1 MEGNLSA
8 PARHSSSVGLSADA
22 AQEIGEQIVRRLDR
36 IPGVMF
42 HGSAFD
48 PAARVIADE
57 VQQVVALQLSRATPA
72 PESVDDEL
80 PVATTLDDSRV
91 LLLPEDV
98 AAITQAVQQRLV
110 RIAFADVVQVAQAR
124 LELTELEAR
133 CRRLQVELRFA
144 NENRDNLA
152 ADFHRY
158 RQRSDAIRKMGRWL
172 REQQRQH
179 AARHGLGAIVAAE
192 ACCDADSLALDD
204 SGPSYAYLSEQLE
217 QPEPGNG
224 GAL

>member
-1 MEGNLSA
+1 MEGTSTRPAA

-22 AQEIGEQIVRRLDR
+22 AQEIGEQIVRRLDQ
-36 IPGVMF
+36 IGGVMI

-48 PAARVIADE
+48 SAARVIADE

-72 PESVDDEL
+72 PEPTGDEL

-91 LLLPEDV
+91 LLLPDDV

-133 CRRLQVELRFA
+133 VRRLTIELRHER
-144 NENRDNLA
+144 ENRMMALP
-152 ADFHRY
+152 
-158 RQRSDAIRKMGRWL
+158 
-172 REQQRQH
+172 
-179 AARHGLGAIVAAE
+179 AE
-192 ACCDADSLALDD
+192 ACCDADSLTLDD
-204 SGPSYAYLSEQLE
+204 SGPSYAELSER
-217 QPEPGNG
+217 PEPGNG